1 MTTELSPA
9 QEARAAGVLLGQ
21 ACGDAL
27 GVPYELGSAP
37 LGERAEMVGGGLG
50 HYAPGEWS
58 DDTQMA
64 LCVAE
69 VAATGADLTSAAAL
83 DEIADRF
90 LAWYAAG
97 PSDVGAQTARVL
109 THSAGHPGTPSQRLR
124 AAAAEVHAATGRSAG
139 NGALMRTAVVGLT
152 RLADRGA
159 TAAAARAVAGLT
171 HADPLAGD
179 ACVLWSEAVRLA
191 VVDGRIDVVAGL
203 DLVPAERRA
212 QWEAWVEAARSSEPG
227 VFSPN
232 GFTVTALQAALSA
245 IQGRLARRGRAHLEP
260 ALQDA
265 VRVGDDTD
273 TVAAVAGTLL
283 GAAYGPPAVPLE
295 WQRIVHG
302 WPGARAEHDYRARD
316 LVRLAVD
323 TARGGR
329 RDGVWPDV
337 ERLGPAGPRA
347 GPQAPPVPHPADPEV
362 LLGTVAD
369 LTRTRELG
377 VTAVVSLCRLGRNEV
392 PAPGVA
398 PEDHTE
404 VWLTGSDDPSDNPY
418 AADAL
423 EEAAGMVARLRG
435 EGKRVLV
442 HGVGMTRRTPA
453 VAARYGILTGDD
465 GLTAGRRVRAA
476 LPAAPG
482 RGWLWRLATGDRR
495 PPFSSNT
502 RAGCTDGRLARGDT
516 PPAARRSAPRAR
528 RARPAAR
535 GPRPGRDGA
544 QVDGPPRGRGAPPV
558 ALVDRRR
565 DLPGPPRRDP
575 RGCQGRRA
583 VGRAGPERPSRLTR
597 RRAGWVRRN
606 AARRPVARDPAA
618 GRMDRLGTS
627 ALGDGEPARVHLG
640 QLSPRRCSDAT
651 GLPLGAPRTGAE
663 APAGWP
669 VPHSD

>member
-109 THSAGHPGTPSQRLR
+109 THSAGHPGTSSQRLR

-212 QWEAWVEAARSSEPG
+212 QWEAWVESARSSEPG

-316 LVRLAVD
+316 LVRLAID

-329 RDGVWPDV
+329 RGGVWPDV
-337 ERLGPAGPRA
+337 ERLGPAGPQA
-347 GPQAPPVPHPADPEV
+347 GPQARPVPHPADPEV

-423 EEAAGMVARLRG
+423 EEAAGMVVRLRG

-502 RAGCTDGRLARGDT
+502 RAGCTDGRWLEEIPHQLLDVPLLGPDELDLLREGLARVEMEHKWMAHLEGEVLHLWRSWT
-516 PPAARRSAPRAR
+516 GAEIYRAHLVETHEGARVAELWVEQDPSVH
-528 RARPAAR
+528 R
-535 GPRPGRDGA
+535 GSLADEPGGF
-544 QVDGPPRGRGAPPV
+544 VGTLRGVLSLAT
-558 ALVDRRR
+558 
-565 DLPGPPRRDP
+565 
-575 RGCQGRRA
+575 
-583 VGRAGPERPSRLTR
+583 RL
-597 RRAGWVRRN
+597 RAGWTDWGPQPW
-606 AARRPVARDPAA
+606 ATA
-618 GRMDRLGTS
+618 
-627 ALGDGEPARVHLG
+627 
-640 QLSPRRCSDAT
+640 SPPECTWGS
-651 GLPLGAPRTGAE
+651 
-663 APAGWP
+663 
-669 VPHSD
+669 